1 MAVSLDDAAVDACS
15 ETKIIRVDDQP
26 PHRDS
31 LAGLGFGLRLSGFG
45 ETDSPFRHRT
55 SRRRSPKAEANTANK
70 LCVDQ
75 FPLLADRDRTSIT
88 AGMIAKKIKGK
99 GTIGIDF
106 GTTNSSIA
114 CADHSGEVQLAKFP
128 YLGGLTDAYR
138 SLLYLQKQKEGGVN
152 TLKSWTGP
160 EAIEQYLSADVKGRL
175 IQSLKSF
182 LSSRNLHSTEVFGRR
197 HTLEDL
203 IARILR
209 DLREMAENQFGINIR
224 SAVAGR
230 PVHFVGADN
239 PEDDIYAEGRLRSA
253 FIAAGYESVEFEM
266 EPIAAAYYYQSTLDH
281 DELILIG
288 DFGGGTSDFSLVHVG
303 PSARRDSVRLDR
315 ASGSIVGNAGV
326 GVAGDAFDA
335 KIIKHLVSP
344 ALGAGSELRSLG
356 KILTVPNW
364 VYIKLERW
372 HHLSLLRGKDV
383 LEMLKG
389 VHAQSLEPEKIR
401 ALIHFIKE
409 DLGFHLHRAVQK
421 VKSDLSN
428 APVAT
433 FQFSD
438 GFVDLAAVVERAT
451 FEEWISE
458 EVGQIAACV
467 DSLLTSSG
475 VMPGDVDKVFLTG
488 GSSFVPAVRKIFE
501 TRFGKKRIRGGNEF
515 TSVARG
521 LALKAMGLPSG
532 G

>member
-1 MAVSLDDAAVDACS
+1 M
-15 ETKIIRVDDQP
+15 
-26 PHRDS
+26 
-31 LAGLGFGLRLSGFG
+31 
-45 ETDSPFRHRT
+45 
-55 SRRRSPKAEANTANK
+55 
-70 LCVDQ
+70 
-75 FPLLADRDRTSIT
+75 
-88 AGMIAKKIKGK
+88 KGK
-99 GTIGIDF
+99 APIGVDF

-114 CADHSGEVQLAKFP
+114 CAGRSGEIQLAKFP
-128 YLGGLTDAYR
+128 YLGALTDSYR
-138 SLLYLQKQKEGGVN
+138 SLLYLQRAKEGGVN

-160 EAIEQYLSADVKGRL
+160 EAIDQYLSADVKGRL

-182 LSSRNLHSTEVFGRR
+182 LSSRTLQSTEVFGRR
-197 HTLEDL
+197 YTLEDL

-209 DLREMAENQFGINIR
+209 DLRQKAEHQFGINIK
-224 SAVAGR
+224 SAVVGR
-230 PVHFVGADN
+230 PVHFVGAEN
-239 PEDDIYAEGRLRSA
+239 TEDDTYAEGRLRSA
-253 FIAAGYESVEFEM
+253 FDAAGYESVEFEM
-266 EPIAAAYYYQSTLDH
+266 EPIAAAHYYESTLDH

-303 PSARRDSVRLDR
+303 PTVRKDGGL
-315 ASGSIVGNAGV
+315 GSIIGNAGV

-335 KIIKHLVSP
+335 KIVRHLVSP
-344 ALGAGSELRSLG
+344 ALGAGSQLRSLG

-372 HHLSLLRGKDV
+372 HHLSLLRGRDV
-383 LEMLKG
+383 LQMLKG
-389 VHAQSLEPEKIR
+389 VHAQSLEPEKIG
-401 ALIHFIKE
+401 ALIHFIQE

-421 VKSDLSN
+421 VKSDLSKS
-428 APVAT
+428 PRAT

-438 GFVDLAAVVERAT
+438 GFVDLAADVERGT

-458 EVGQIAACV
+458 ELGQIAGCI

-475 VMPGDVDKVFLTG
+475 VLPKDVDMVFLTG

-521 LALKAMGLPSG
+521 LALKAMYVL
-532 G
+532 

>member
-1 MAVSLDDAAVDACS
+1 M
-15 ETKIIRVDDQP
+15 
-26 PHRDS
+26 
-31 LAGLGFGLRLSGFG
+31 
-45 ETDSPFRHRT
+45 SPASQT
-55 SRRRSPKAEANTANK
+55 S
-70 LCVDQ
+70 
-75 FPLLADRDRTSIT
+75 DR
-88 AGMIAKKIKGK
+88 A
-99 GTIGIDF
+99 IGVDF

-114 CADHSGEVQLAKFP
+114 CADLSGEVQLAKFP
-128 YLGGLTDAYR
+128 YLGSLTDSYR
-138 SLLYLQKQKEGGVN
+138 SLLYLQQTKVGGAN

-160 EAIEQYLSADVKGRL
+160 EGIEQYLAADVKGRL

-197 HTLEDL
+197 HTIEDL

-209 DLREMAENQFGINIR
+209 DLREKAEHQFGIRIR
-224 SAVAGR
+224 SAIVGR
-230 PVHFVGADN
+230 PVHFVGAEKH
-239 PEDDIYAEGRLRSA
+239 EDDDYAEGRLRSA
-253 FIAAGYESVEFEM
+253 FELAGYESVGFEM
-266 EPIAAAYYYQSTLDH
+266 EPVAAAHYYQSTLDH

-303 PSARRDSVRLDR
+303 PTVRRREHV
-315 ASGSIVGNAGV
+315 SGNIVGNAGV
-326 GVAGDAFDA
+326 GIAGDAFDA
-335 KIIKHLVSP
+335 KIVRHLVSP
-344 ALGAGSELRSLG
+344 ALGAGSQLRSLG

-364 VYIKLERW
+364 VYIRLERW
-372 HHLSLLRGKDV
+372 HHLSLLRGREV

-389 VHAQSLEPEKIR
+389 VHAQSLEPEKIG

-428 APVAT
+428 TAQAT

-438 GFVDLAAVVERAT
+438 GFVDLEATVKRAT

-458 EVGQIAACV
+458 ELEKVAGCV

-475 VMPGDVDKVFLTG
+475 VLPKDVDMVFLTG
-488 GSSFVPAVRKIFE
+488 GSSFVPAVRRIFE
-501 TRFGKKRIRGGNEF
+501 TRFGKQRIRGGNEF

-521 LALKAMGLPSG
+521 LALKAMDDR
-532 G
+532 